1 VNGYYQGSLAT
12 GSGVLSLVKSGSG
25 NQTLAAANSYTGTT
39 LINEGALVLNG
50 AGTVGS
56 GKVTLASG
64 STLDASATTTAPVSL
79 AGGLGGSG
87 TINATGKTL
96 SVGAS
101 FTPVA
106 LAITGNITLSA
117 NTTTNVIAGSSP
129 ATTSQTAVTGALV
142 NNGALTITADSG
154 HTFANGQSYTFFTA
168 TGGITSGFTSVSAG
182 SLALTNNS
190 SGVWTASSDGL
201 TYTYTESTA
210 TLTVASPLSVLESWR
225 QQYFGSADNSG
236 NGADQADFD
245 SDGIVNLMEYALG
258 SDPTAANSSLVS
270 VGREGNFLT
279 LTYSR
284 RSPADPAITYTVQ
297 GSSDLTAGFTA
308 ATGNTSAGTPSVY
321 TDNVDVNAAG
331 TRRFL
336 RLSVTYSPAP

>member
-1 VNGYYQGSLAT
+1 
-12 GSGVLSLVKSGSG
+12 
-25 NQTLAAANSYTGTT
+25 
-39 LINEGALVLNG
+39 
-50 AGTVGS
+50 
-56 GKVTLASG
+56 
-64 STLDASATTTAPVSL
+64 
-79 AGGLGGSG
+79 
-87 TINATGKTL
+87 
-96 SVGAS
+96 
-101 FTPVA
+101 
-106 LAITGNITLSA
+106 
-117 NTTTNVIAGSSP
+117 
-129 ATTSQTAVTGALV
+129 V

-210 TLTVASPLSVLESWR
+210 TLTIASPLSALESWR
-225 QQYFGSADNSG
+225 QQYFSSADNSG

-258 SDPTAANSSLVS
+258 SDPTVANSSLVS

-297 GSSDLTAGFTA
+297 GSSDLNAGFTA
-308 ATGNTSAGTPSVY
+308 ATGNTSGGNPSVY
-321 TDNVDVNAAG
+321 TDDVDISATG

-336 RLSVTYSPAP
+336 RLSVTYAPAP